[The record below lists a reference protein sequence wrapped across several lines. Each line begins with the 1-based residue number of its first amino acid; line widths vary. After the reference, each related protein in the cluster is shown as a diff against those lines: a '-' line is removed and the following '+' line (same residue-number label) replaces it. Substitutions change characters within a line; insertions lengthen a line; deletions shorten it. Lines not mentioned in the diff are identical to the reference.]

1 MTLGELPQK
10 VLHFFTQM
18 PLRTK
23 VSMTTS
29 DEELTITQTEHLRVL
44 QWYVQRCKDLEN
56 ENEKLKEKVRAFYG
70 I

>member
-1 MTLGELPQK
+1 MQ
-10 VLHFFTQM
+10 Q
-18 PLRTK
+18 PLRTR

-29 DEELTITQTEHLRVL
+29 DEEVAITQTEHLRVL
-44 QWYVQRCKDLEN
+44 QWYIQRCKDLEN